1 MRRYII
7 FFIALVSSY
16 FACTISLT
24 PKSAQG
30 SVGEN
35 IDFKVT
41 VKHIHLPCLLAID
54 ATEFTYD
61 KVTLVKETDWD
72 TINPITFEKTITVR
86 LDQAGKGEINVS
98 RTCPIRTSDA
108 KVNIDIAGIS
118 QKTDLTVVL
127 GETKKWLVAL
137 SKGDSTSLGQ
147 LKSLR
152 EWLSGNAETYLP
164 KKNAEETQKKLAK
177 FLARLD
183 KVLALADSLKQA
195 TIEATKSEI
204 LK

>member
-7 FFIALVSSY
+7 FFILLVSSY

-35 IDFKVT
+35 IAFKVT

-54 ATEFTYD
+54 ATEFKYD
-61 KVTLVKETDWD
+61 KVTLVKETEWD

-118 QKTDLTVVL
+118 QKTDLTTVL

-137 SKGDSTSLGQ
+137 SKGDSASLGQ

-164 KKNAEETQKKLAK
+164 KKNAEEMKKNLAK

-195 TIEATKSEI
+195 TIKATKSEI

>member
-1 MRRYII
+1 MRSYII

-16 FACTISLT
+16 YACTISLA

-30 SVGEN
+30 SVGDN
-35 IDFKVT
+35 IDFKIT
-41 VKHIHLPCLLAID
+41 VKHIHLPCLLVIN
-54 ATEFTYD
+54 ATDFKYD
-61 KVTLVKETDWD
+61 KVTLLKETEWD

-86 LDQAGKGEINVS
+86 LDQAGKGEISVS

-118 QKTDLTVVL
+118 RKTDLNAVL
-127 GETKKWLVAL
+127 SETKKWLVAM
-137 SKGDSTSLGQ
+137 SKGDSASLGQ

-164 KKNAEETQKKLAK
+164 KKNAKETQKNLSK
-177 FLARLD
+177 FLTRLD
-183 KVLALADSLKQA
+183 KVLALADSLKQT

-204 LK
+204 FR

>member
-7 FFIALVSSY
+7 FFIVLVGSFY
-16 FACTISLT
+16 ACTISLS
-24 PKSAQG
+24 PKSAKG
-30 SVGEN
+30 TVGEN
-35 IDFKVT
+35 IDFKIKVQ
-41 VKHIHLPCLLAID
+41 HIHLPCLLAVD
-54 ATEFTYD
+54 ATEFKYD
-61 KVTLVKETDWD
+61 KVTLVKETKWD

-118 QKTDLTVVL
+118 RKTDLNAVL
-127 GETKKWLVAL
+127 NETKKWLVAL
-137 SKGDSTSLGQ
+137 SKGDSASLGQ

-152 EWLSGNAETYLP
+152 EWLSGNAATYLP
-164 KKNAEETQKKLAK
+164 KTNAENTQKKLAK